1 MFKPRYTFMAVSSV
15 ISLKFA
21 GLLNDVIILT
31 VIIGFC
37 SVMEII
43 ESVRDTQLNPY
54 VKESRANYVKYHA
67 YMFYNSAFSFLSVKA
82 RQTFLSIL
90 NLIDFSRVYT
100 AIKPPKFHINP
111 YMNNAQT

>member
-1 MFKPRYTFMAVSSV
+1 MAVSSV

-54 VKESRANYVKYHA
+54 VKEARANYVKYHA
-67 YMFYNSAFSFLSVKA
+67 YMFYNSAFSFLFVCESKTNISFDFKFN
-82 RQTFLSIL
+82 RFLSGL
-90 NLIDFSRVYT
+90 YGE
-100 AIKPPKFHINP
+100 IKPPKFHINP
-111 YMNNAQT
+111 KMNNAQT